1 MKELSDRIAALTPEQ
16 RAVFELLRKKSAP
29 KKPAPGAAPPI
40 LRRAEAGPAPLSFDQ
55 ERLWFLGQLD
65 PESAA
70 YNIDTAIRMKGRLDI
85 PVLQAVL
92 EEIVRRHEAWRT
104 VFPAVDGRP
113 VQVALPPRP
122 VELPLVDLTELPA
135 AEREARVLAVALEE
149 ARTPMDLARGPLVR
163 VRLLRLAADEH
174 ICL

>member
-29 KKPAPGAAPPI
+29 KKPAPATPPPI
-40 LRRAEAGPAPLSFDQ
+40 PRRAEAESAPLSFDQ

-70 YNIDTAIRMKGRLDI
+70 YNIDAAIRMQGTLDV
-85 PVLQAVL
+85 PVLRATL
-92 EEIVRRHEAWRT
+92 SEIVRRHEAWRT
-104 VFPAVDGRP
+104 VFPVVDGRP

-122 VELPLVDLTELPA
+122 
-135 AEREARVLAVALEE
+135 
-149 ARTPMDLARGPLVR
+149 
-163 VRLLRLAADEH
+163 
-174 ICL
+174 